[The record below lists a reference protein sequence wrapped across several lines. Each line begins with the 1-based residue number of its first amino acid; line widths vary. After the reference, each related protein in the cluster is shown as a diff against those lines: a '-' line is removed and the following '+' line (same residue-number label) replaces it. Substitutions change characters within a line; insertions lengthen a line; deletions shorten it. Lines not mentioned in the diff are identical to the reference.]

1 MAHYNKDGNVS
12 TRRKKTMPNHCTNQL
27 IIRSENKELLAQLL
41 ESATRDK
48 DADLL
53 HSLAPMPNNEWDYD
67 WCVNN
72 WGTKWDIYDVSYE
85 YLFDDEL
92 HLNFCTAWA
101 PPVTALQ
108 TGAQRLDFTFE
119 LYFIEE
125 GMMFVGKATED
136 SCEEY
141 VYTFGRPPCEE
152 IPEHILKEFDYL
164 ERDYDEY
171 VMDAEDSDLTDDQKE
186 YRKMLREDIKELV

>member
-1 MAHYNKDGNVS
+1 
-12 TRRKKTMPNHCTNQL
+12 MPNHCTNQL

-41 ESATRDK
+41 EIATRDE
-48 DADLL
+48 DADLF
-53 HSLAPMPNNEWDYD
+53 HFLAPMPDNEWDYD

-85 YLFDDEL
+85 YLLDGEL
-92 HLNFCTAWA
+92 HLGFCTAWS
-101 PPVTALQ
+101 PPVPALQ
-108 TGAQRLDFTFE
+108 TGAERLGFTFE

-125 GMMFVGKATED
+125 GMMFIGKATED

-141 VYTFGRPPCEE
+141 EYTFERHPCEE
-152 IPEHILKEFDYL
+152 IPEHILNEFDYF

-171 VMDAEDSDLTDDQKE
+171 VMDAEDSELTDDQKE
-186 YRKMLREDIKELV
+186 YRKMLRGDIRELA

>member
-1 MAHYNKDGNVS
+1 
-12 TRRKKTMPNHCTNQL
+12 MPNHCTNQL
-27 IIRSENKELLAQLL
+27 IIRSENQELLAQLL
-41 ESATRDK
+41 EIATRDE

-53 HSLAPMPNNEWDYD
+53 HFLAPMPDNEWDYG

-72 WGTKWDIYDVSYE
+72 WGTKWDIYDVSFGDLSDGE
-85 YLFDDEL
+85 LYLG
-92 HLNFCTAWA
+92 FCTAWS

-108 TGAQRLDFTFE
+108 TGAERLGFTFE
-119 LYFIEE
+119 LYFAEE

-136 SCEEY
+136 SWEEY

-186 YRKMLREDIKELV
+186 YRKMLREDIKELVE

>member
-1 MAHYNKDGNVS
+1 
-12 TRRKKTMPNHCTNQL
+12 MPNHCTNQL
-27 IIRSENKELLAQLL
+27 IIRSENKELLAQLH
-41 ESATRDK
+41 EIATRDA
-48 DADLL
+48 DVDLL
-53 HSLAPMPNNEWDYD
+53 HFLAPMPNNEWDYD

-85 YLFDDEL
+85 DLLDGEL
-92 HLNFCTAWA
+92 HLGFCTAWA

-108 TGAQRLDFTFE
+108 TGAERLGFTFE

-125 GMMFVGKATED
+125 GMTFVGKATED
-136 SCEEY
+136 SWEEY
-141 VYTFGRPPCEE
+141 EYTFERPPSED
-152 IPEHILKEFDYL
+152 IPEHILNEFDYL

-186 YRKMLREDIKELV
+186 YRKMLREDIRELVE